1 MALAIPRHT
10 LAGLIL
16 VLAPVL
22 AFAAP
27 VPSTAQNQEAPAAE
41 KVKKQLDQ
49 QVTLEA
55 TDQSLNAALNR
66 LREQT
71 KINFVVDRLTLQQ
84 QGLDPEQLRVSV
96 KLNDV
101 KARSCLR
108 SLLAP
113 YNLGYAIVGDT
124 VLVTSDDMAMHRQLQ
139 QRVTLDLDKVEL
151 AVALKKLAK
160 ETASNVV
167 LDSKVSAKEA
177 KTPLS
182 LEMDDVPLETAVKLL
197 AESAGLK
204 PVKVGNVLLVTT
216 KARAAELRSD
226 PDLNPANNVP
236 QPNMAPQQMNQ
247 WMMLQQMQGAQAAQV
262 FLQGLN
268 INGMPMQGPQGNVP
282 IPPLEKPA
290 DKSDSGEEDKPAAP
304 ERKTEPVK
312 PGSK

>member
-1 MALAIPRHT
+1 MARAASRHIF
-10 LAGLIL
+10 AGL
-16 VLAPVL
+16 VLALTPAL

-27 VPSTAQNQEAPAAE
+27 IPSTAQNQETSAAE

-49 QVTLEA
+49 QVTLEV

-71 KINFVVDRLTLQQ
+71 NINFVVDRLTLQQ
-84 QGLDPEQLRVSV
+84 LGMDPEQLHVSV
-96 KLNDV
+96 KLHDV

-108 SLLAP
+108 SVLAP

-124 VLVTSDDMAMHRQLQ
+124 VLVTSDEMAMHRQLQ

-151 AVALKKLAK
+151 ASALKRLAK
-160 ETASNVV
+160 ETAANVV
-167 LDSKVSAKEA
+167 LDSKIAAKEA

-182 LEMDDVPLETAVKLL
+182 LEMDDVPLETAVRLL

-216 KARAAELRSD
+216 RARAAELRSD

-247 WMMLQQMQGAQAAQV
+247 WMMLNQVQAAQAQI
-262 FLQGLN
+262 FLGGLN
-268 INGMPMQGPQGNVP
+268 INGVQMQGPQGNLP

-290 DKSDSGEEDKPAAP
+290 DKSESGDDDKPAAP
-304 ERKTEPVK
+304 EKKTEPVK
-312 PGSK
+312 PGTK

>member
-1 MALAIPRHT
+1 MAFAIPRHT
-10 LAGLIL
+10 FAGFILA
-16 VLAPVL
+16 LAPAL

-27 VPSTAQNQEAPAAE
+27 VPSAVQNQEAPAAE

-71 KINFVVDRLTLQQ
+71 KIYFVVDRQTLQQ
-84 QGLDPEQLRVSV
+84 MGLDPEQLHVSV

-139 QRVTLDLDKVEL
+139 QRVSLDLDKVEL
-151 AVALKKLAK
+151 AAALKKLAK
-160 ETASNVV
+160 ETAANVV
-167 LDSKVSAKEA
+167 LDSKVPAKEA
-177 KTPLS
+177 KTPMS

-247 WMMLQQMQGAQAAQV
+247 WMMLQQLQGAQAGQI
-262 FLQGLN
+262 FLQGMN

-290 DKSDSGEEDKPAAP
+290 EKSDSPDEDKPAPP
-304 ERKTEPVK
+304 EKKTEPVK

>member
-1 MALAIPRHT
+1 MTLAYPRHAFAGFILLLAPALAIC
-10 LAGLIL
+10 
-16 VLAPVL
+16 
-22 AFAAP
+22 AP
-27 VPSTAQNQEAPAAE
+27 VPSPAQNQENSAAE

-55 TDQSLNAALNR
+55 TDQSLNTALSR

-71 KINFVVDRLTLQQ
+71 NINFVVDRQTLQQ
-84 QGLDPEQLRVSV
+84 LGLDPEQLHVSV

-113 YNLGYAIVGDT
+113 YNLGHAIVGDT
-124 VLVTSDDMAMHRQLQ
+124 VLVTSDEMAMHRQLQ

-151 AVALKKLAK
+151 ATALKKLAR
-160 ETASNVV
+160 ETAANVV

-177 KTPLS
+177 KTQLS
-182 LEMDDVPLETAVKLL
+182 LEMDDVPLETAVRLL
-197 AESAGLK
+197 AESSGLK

-216 KARAAELRSD
+216 RARAAEMRSD
-226 PDLNPANNVP
+226 PDVNPATNVP

-247 WMMLQQMQGAQAAQV
+247 WMMLNQIQAGQLGQIFV
-262 FLQGLN
+262 N
-268 INGMPMQGPQGNVP
+268 NNGVMVPGQPGNLP

-290 DKSDSGEEDKPAAP
+290 DKSDSGDDDKPA
-304 ERKTEPVK
+304 EKKTEPVK
-312 PGSK
+312 NGSK